1 MPFCT
6 TSLAAAT
13 SWATLG
19 LASKACGSVF
29 GLLSMAETLTYLP
42 PIWLITF
49 AYSFSAP
56 TATIFWP
63 PGSVAAGADEQAAA
77 SRPAVTLKTANA
89 IPRRAGMVKLLLVR
103 FLVCVGRDPRRR

>member
-1 MPFCT
+1 MPFWT
-6 TSLAAAT
+6 TSLAALT

-19 LASKACGSVF
+19 LASKACGSVL
-29 GLLSMAETLTYLP
+29 GLLSMAEALAYLP

-63 PGSVAAGADEQAAA
+63 PGSVDAGPDEQAAA

-103 FLVCVGRDPRRR
+103 LPGLRGRDPRRR